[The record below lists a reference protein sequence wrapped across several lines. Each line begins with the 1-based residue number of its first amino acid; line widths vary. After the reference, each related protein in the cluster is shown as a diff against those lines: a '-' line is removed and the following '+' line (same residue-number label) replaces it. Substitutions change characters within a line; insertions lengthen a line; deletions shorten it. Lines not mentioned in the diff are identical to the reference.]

1 LRHGFGG
8 IGNNPDWLLR
18 TMPVGDRLAG
28 MEFSY
33 IVSEADFRQAWRLE
47 RRTSSRSSFKTAAF
61 WISIMICL
69 LMLYKAIQ
77 PNRQQSPASSH
88 LSVSQT
94 SVNQP
99 AGQVTTLS
107 DSLQRVG
114 PFLVIAGVW
123 IIVVTGLVPMRLR
136 YLYRRDPRMKGQFT
150 VKITPNYITTEN
162 TAGTSS
168 RSAWNV
174 YEYWCEGKNV
184 IVLMFHS
191 GAYSILSLGGLSSPQ
206 RDELRSILTAA
217 LARR

>member
-1 LRHGFGG
+1 
-8 IGNNPDWLLR
+8 
-18 TMPVGDRLAG
+18 

-33 IVSEADFRQAWRLE
+33 KVSEADFRQAWRLE
-47 RRTSSRSSFKTAAF
+47 RKASSRSSLKTAAF
-61 WISIMICL
+61 WVSIMICL

-77 PNRQQSPASSH
+77 PNRQQSPVSSH

-94 SVNQP
+94 SVNEP
-99 AGQVTTLS
+99 ASQGTTLS
-107 DSLQRVG
+107 DSLERVG
-114 PFLVIAGVW
+114 PFLVLAGVW
-123 IIVVTGLVPMRLR
+123 ILIVTALVPMRLR
-136 YLYRRDPRMKGQFT
+136 FLYRRDPRMKGQFT
-150 VKITPNYITTEN
+150 VNITPDSISTEN

-174 YEYWCEGKNV
+174 YDYWCEGKDV

-206 RDELRSILTAA
+206 RDELRSILTAG